1 MDNALYYPNRT
12 LQGFG
17 RAIVSVRSIIDV
29 QTVSR

>member
-1 MDNALYYPNRT
+1 MDNALYYLNRA

-17 RAIVSVRSIIDV
+17 CVIVLVRSIIDV